1 LQAVFISSKGLCHK
15 NELDVFMF
23 WNSIVK
29 RLWAHHF
36 VNIRTFLV
44 IALAA
49 WTVVSGLALVAP
61 TQAWAKGLN
70 ERPMQADIA
79 GTISLAELPKQGQ
92 ETYAQ
97 ILKGGPFA
105 YDKDGTVFGN
115 RERVLPAQK
124 RGYYRE
130 YTVKTPYAR
139 TRGAKRIVC
148 GGSQPVQPE
157 ACYYSD
163 DHYASFKRIVN

>member
-1 LQAVFISSKGLCHK
+1 MT
-15 NELDVFMF
+15 LDLPMY
-23 WNSIVK
+23 SIVK

-36 VNIRTFLV
+36 VNGYRSACTFLV
-44 IALAA
+44 MQLAIGA
-49 WTVVSGLALVAP
+49 MASGLGLVAP
-61 TQAWAKGLN
+61 AQAWAKA
-70 ERPMQADIA
+70 PMQADVA